1 MDPRPTAD
9 AVAQVWTVS
18 LVIYLVVVAV
28 VALLLLLILRT
39 ARSIRAGVSDI
50 WNVGQ
55 KIANNTIHVALLHK
69 TNAVAGRILASAVG
83 VVHATAAIETHARG
97 CPGCPQ
103 CVLKPEGAR

>member
-1 MDPRPTAD
+1 VDPRPSAD

-18 LVIYLVVVAV
+18 LVIYLVVLAV
-28 VALLLLLILRT
+28 VAVLLLQILR
-39 ARSIRAGVSDI
+39 AAQAIRGGVSDI
-50 WNVGQ
+50 WTVGQ

-69 TNAVAGRILASAVG
+69 TNAVAGRILKSAVG
-83 VVHATAAIETHARG
+83 VVHATAAIEQHARE